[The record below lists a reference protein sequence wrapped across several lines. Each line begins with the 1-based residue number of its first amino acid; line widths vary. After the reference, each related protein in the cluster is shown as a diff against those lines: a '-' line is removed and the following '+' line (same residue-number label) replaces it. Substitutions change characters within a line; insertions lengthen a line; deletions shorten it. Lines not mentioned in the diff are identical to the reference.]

1 MATLTTRGTL
11 PVLPAESRALAMTV
25 VEPSP
30 DFVVS
35 HGIEIGP
42 EDVSFV
48 LLTTAPFTLS
58 EYVLLPAAAFSTHS
72 TNHVVPRT
80 VAPSAPGCVTATRS
94 VPPAATVTLRVAVA
108 LRPAP
113 SCTVRRNVW
122 APAGTPLVSQLN
134 EAVEAVPEV
143 VKIGV
148 VPLSRRTAH
157 VMVPV
162 PPVSFMPTDTAP
174 LTVVPSP
181 GVVNDALKGPA
192 MTMLRVA
199 VAVWLAPSCTVRFSV
214 WAPAG
219 TALVSQLN
227 EAVEPVPEVVKI
239 GLPPL
244 SRRSVQLMVPVK
256 PLSLIPTVTVPLT
269 VEPSAGLV
277 IDALG
282 VVSPILRLI

>member
-1 MATLTTRGTL
+1 
-11 PVLPAESRALAMTV
+11 MTV

-30 DFVVS
+30 TFVVS
-35 HGIEIGP
+35 HAIEIGP
-42 EDVSFV
+42 ADVSLV
-48 LLTTAPFTLS
+48 LPTTAPFTLS

-122 APAGTPLVSQLN
+122 APAGTPLMSQLN

-143 VKIGV
+143 VEIRV
-148 VPLSRRTAH
+148 VPLSKRTRPL
-157 VMVPV
+157 MVPV
-162 PPVSFMPTDTAP
+162 PPLSFI
-174 LTVVPSP
+174 LT
-181 GVVNDALKGPA
+181 GPA
-192 MTMLRVA
+192 
-199 VAVWLAPSCTVRFSV
+199 
-214 WAPAG
+214 
-219 TALVSQLN
+219 
-227 EAVEPVPEVVKI
+227 
-239 GLPPL
+239 
-244 SRRSVQLMVPVK
+244 
-256 PLSLIPTVTVPLT
+256 PLT

>member
-1 MATLTTRGTL
+1 M
-11 PVLPAESRALAMTV
+11 
-25 VEPSP
+25 
-30 DFVVS
+30 
-35 HGIEIGP
+35 
-42 EDVSFV
+42 
-48 LLTTAPFTLS
+48 
-58 EYVLLPAAAFSTHS
+58 
-72 TNHVVPRT
+72 
-80 VAPSAPGCVTATRS
+80 
-94 VPPAATVTLRVAVA
+94 
-108 LRPAP
+108 
-113 SCTVRRNVW
+113 W

-162 PPVSFMPTDTAP
+162 PPVSFMLTDTAP
-174 LTVVPSP
+174 LTVAPSP
-181 GVVNDALKGPA
+181 GAVNDALRGPA

-199 VAVWLAPSCTVRFSV
+199 VAVCPAPSCTVRFSV

-219 TALVSQLN
+219 TPVVSQLN
-227 EAVEPVPEVVKI
+227 EAVEVVPEVVKI
-239 GLPPL
+239 GLPRS
-244 SRRSVQLMVPVK
+244 SRCSVQLMVPVK

-282 VVSPILRLI
+282 SVSPILRLI